1 MGWHEYKNAQIG
13 NKTMKISLLKN
24 TIQEYAWGSTRA
36 IPDLLGRKNPEGKT
50 QAELWMGAHPKAPS
64 LVQHNGQWVSLP
76 ELITKNPV
84 DVLGKKVARNFNKRL
99 PYLFK
104 VLAAARPLS
113 IQAHPDLHQARE
125 GFQRE
130 NVRKIPLDAP
140 HRNYRD
146 DNHKPE
152 CICALSRFWAL
163 SRFRKI
169 SGIFLYFEKL
179 NLGQLAVELAE
190 FKKRPTPNG
199 LKQFYTSLMT
209 MDMDRRKRIVAEA
222 LGQARGFQ
230 PEDPVFE
237 WMLKLAEDYPDDI
250 GVLSPILLNLICLEP
265 GQAIFLDAGQLHAYL
280 EGTGIEL
287 MANSDNVLRGG
298 LTAKHV
304 DVSELLRVLKFEDRD
319 VALLK
324 PVKSTANEVVY
335 PSPAAEFVLSVI
347 TLRRGIAYQ
356 SPKNRSAEI
365 LICTRGKATIFDLI
379 DMTETQL
386 PQGASA
392 IVPASVERYRIKGEG
407 ICYKAAV
414 PIG

>member
-1 MGWHEYKNAQIG
+1 
-13 NKTMKISLLKN
+13 MKISILKN
-24 TIQEYAWGSTRA
+24 TIQDYAWGSTQA
-36 IPDLLGRKNPEGKT
+36 IPDLLGRENPEGKT

-64 LVQHNGQWVSLP
+64 LVRHNGLWVSLE

-84 DVLGKKVARNFNKRL
+84 DVLGKKVAQNFKDRL

-104 VLAAARPLS
+104 VLAAAKPLS
-113 IQAHPDLHQARE
+113 IQAHTDLNQARE

-130 NVRKIPLDAP
+130 NAQRIPLEAP

-169 SGIFLYFEKL
+169 SGILAYFEKL
-179 NLGQLAVELAE
+179 NLRQLEIELAD
-190 FKKRPTPNG
+190 FKKQPTPNG

-209 MDMDRRKRIVAEA
+209 QDKDRQKKIVGNA
-222 LGQARGFQ
+222 LEQARGFES
-230 PEDPVFE
+230 EDPVFK
-237 WMLKLAEDYPDDI
+237 WMLNLAEDYPDDI

-265 GQAIFLDAGQLHAYL
+265 GEAMFLDAGELHAYL
-280 EGTGIEL
+280 EGLGIEL

-298 LTAKHV
+298 LTAKYV

-319 VALLK
+319 VTFLK
-324 PVKSTANEVVY
+324 PVNSIANEWIY

-347 TLRRGIAYQ
+347 KLNRGATYR
-356 SPKNRSAEI
+356 SPKNRSVEI
-365 LICTRGKATIFDLI
+365 LICTRGKVTIFDL
-379 DMTETQL
+379 DDLTETQL

-392 IVPASVERYRIKGEG
+392 IVPASVERYSIKGQG
-407 ICYKAAV
+407 TCYKAAV
-414 PIG
+414 P

>member
-1 MGWHEYKNAQIG
+1 
-13 NKTMKISLLKN
+13 MKISLLKN

-64 LVQHNGQWVSLP
+64 LVRHNGQWVSLS
-76 ELITKNPV
+76 ELIAKNPA
-84 DVLGKKVARNFNKRL
+84 DVLGRKVARNFNNRL

-130 NVRKIPLDAP
+130 NSLKIPLDAS

-169 SGIFLYFEKL
+169 SRILLYFEKL
-179 NLGQLAVELAE
+179 NSGQLEAELAE

-199 LKQFYTSLMT
+199 LKQFYTSLIT
-209 MDMDRRKRIVAEA
+209 LDTDRRKRIVTEA
-222 LGQARGFQ
+222 LEQARGFQ
-230 PEDPVFE
+230 SEDPVFR

-265 GQAIFLDAGQLHAYL
+265 GQAMFLGSGQLHAYL

-298 LTAKHV
+298 LTPKHV
-304 DVSELLRVLKFEDRD
+304 DVSELLRILKFEDRD
-319 VALLK
+319 VTLLK
-324 PVKSTANEVVY
+324 PVKSIANELIY
-335 PSPAAEFVLSVI
+335 PGPAAEFVLSVI
-347 TLRRGIAYQ
+347 TLSNGATYQ
-356 SPKNRSAEI
+356 SPKDRSVEI
-365 LICTRGKATIFDLI
+365 LICTRGKVTLFDLA
-379 DMTETQL
+379 DLTETPL

-392 IVPASVERYRIKGEG
+392 IVPACVERYRIEG
-407 ICYKAAV
+407 QGTCYKAAV
-414 PIG
+414 PLCAERPRSAKS